1 MVGSALETELGVS
14 GPGSNAGQTKLLA
27 HFRVYVETVPRY
39 SPHRSNWTAATLMR
53 ARALHWAR
61 SGLLSGALAIACGKL
76 DSGEPV
82 IFSVAPDSAA
92 LGSTETILVEGE
104 NFFGS
109 ANVDLDSRRGVPIDT
124 NFRVYL
130 GTAALP
136 ATNVNRIDTH
146 QLTFNLPAGLQAA
159 KYSVTLVTPDGRNAT
174 SPRPIEIVP
183 RADPLGSGGS
193 STVTIVS
200 LAGCTKAMFQTS
212 VYVFCPTGGTRL
224 NWWDANA
231 SCEAAGMELPRIN
244 SAEENAFVATHPIAP
259 AGGGLV
265 WLAANDIATE
275 GVWVW
280 GNGEQ
285 LWAGDDCGVPT
296 NGLYNNWKLG
306 GPNNNS
312 PEPGQDCAQLDQ
324 GVSDGRWGD
333 IECSD
338 RQTGFVCEKGP

>member
-1 MVGSALETELGVS
+1 M
-14 GPGSNAGQTKLLA
+14 
-27 HFRVYVETVPRY
+27 PR
-39 SPHRSNWTAATLMR
+39 SPYRSNWIAATLTR
-53 ARALHWAR
+53 ARLLRWAR
-61 SGLLSGALAIACGKL
+61 PGLLSGALAIACGKL
-76 DSGEPV
+76 DSGDPV
-82 IFSVAPDSAA
+82 ILSITPASVA
-92 LGSTETILVEGE
+92 LGSTETILVEGD

-109 ANVDLDSRRGVPIDT
+109 ANVDLDSRRGVPIDA

-146 QLTFNLPAGLQAA
+146 HLTFNLPAGLQAA
-159 KYSVTLVTPDGRNAT
+159 KHSVTLVTPDGRNAG
-174 SPRPIEIVP
+174 SPQPIEVGSGGSRPNGGLGGNATTSSGGGSAQSGSGNPAGGITGSGG
-183 RADPLGSGGS
+183 GSGGS

-200 LAGCTKAMFQTS
+200 LAGCTQAMFQTS

-224 NWWDANA
+224 NWRDAKA

-244 SAEENAFVATHPIAP
+244 SAEENAFVTTRPIDP

-280 GNGEQ
+280 GNGDQ

-312 PEPGQDCAQLDQ
+312 PGPGQDCAQLDQ
-324 GVSDGRWGD
+324 GVPDGRWGD

-338 RQTGFVCEKGP
+338 RPTGFVCEKGP